1 MTKSINTA
9 FAAALFA
16 GSVFGGTAA
25 LAAGGDGEYYPGI
38 SREQTEIQTRNHGVD
53 RFTTQSINNG
63 STTTDTRVGDRGP
76 ANGDYY
82 RGLDRNDR

>member
-25 LAAGGDGEYYPGI
+25 LAAGGDGDYYPGV
-38 SREQTEIQTRNHGVD
+38 SREQTQSQSVD

-63 STTTDTRVGDRGP
+63 STTITTRVKDQGP